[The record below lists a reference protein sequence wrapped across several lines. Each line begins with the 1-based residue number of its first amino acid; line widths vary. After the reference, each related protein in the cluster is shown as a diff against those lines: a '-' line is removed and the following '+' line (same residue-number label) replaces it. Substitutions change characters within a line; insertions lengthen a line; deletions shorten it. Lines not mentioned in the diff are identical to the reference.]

1 MSATRIHEERALQA
15 NAQGARCREIR
26 GKLGPLRREPS
37 LYDPQVP
44 EKPKAEEAAETVEEV
59 AQTAREAGTEAAL
72 EIAGPE
78 PPQKRTALRE
88 MGGLRA
94 IDASIF
100 LAVNHLPHSQ
110 ASNDVLEMVSDLG
123 KGAGWVAAAVLLA
136 LAGSRAGWRTG
147 LVTTATML
155 VATGLTQGP
164 IKAYFLRQRPWAV
177 LEEDIVIG
185 KRTTDSSF
193 PSGHTAGSFAAALAM
208 SRCFPNH
215 RPLLLGIAASVG
227 FSRVYLGH
235 HYPSDVLGG
244 AAIGS
249 AAALVSA
256 EISDAVVRK
265 KC

>member
-1 MSATRIHEERALQA
+1 MIP
-15 NAQGARCREIR
+15 GM
-26 GKLGPLRREPS
+26 P
-37 LYDPQVP
+37 D
-44 EKPKAEEAAETVEEV
+44 KPIADNPAEVVEGAAEVVEEV
-59 AQTAREAGTEAAL
+59 AETAKEAGTEAAL
-72 EIAGPE
+72 EIAGEE
-78 PPQKRTALRE
+78 PPAKRAALRE
-88 MGGLRA
+88 MGGIRA

-100 LAVNHLPHSQ
+100 LAVNQLPHSQ
-110 ASNDVLEMVSDLG
+110 ASNDLLEMVSDLG
-123 KGAGWVAAAVLLA
+123 KGAGWVTAAALLA
-136 LAGSRAGWRTG
+136 LAGSRASWRTAA
-147 LVTTATML
+147 VTTATML

-208 SRCFPNH
+208 ARCFPRH

-227 FSRVYLGH
+227 FSRIYLGH

-244 AAIGS
+244 VVIGS
-249 AAALVSA
+249 AVALVSGK
-256 EISDAVVRK
+256 ISDAVVRK

>member
-1 MSATRIHEERALQA
+1 VTDDPTRAA
-15 NAQGARCREIR
+15 PG
-26 GKLGPLRREPS
+26 
-37 LYDPQVP
+37 
-44 EKPKAEEAAETVEEV
+44 AAEKVEETTAKV
-59 AQTAREAGTEAAL
+59 AQTGGAATEAATEAAI

-78 PPQKRTALRE
+78 PPDKRATLRR

-100 LAVNHLPHSQ
+100 LAVNHLPRIQ
-110 ASNDVLEMVSDLG
+110 GSNDLLEMVSDLG
-123 KGAGWVAAAVLLA
+123 KGAGWVAAAALLA
-136 LAGSRAGWRTG
+136 LSGSRSGWRTG

-155 VATGLTQGP
+155 AATGLTQGP
-164 IKAYFLRQRPWAV
+164 VKAHFLRQRPWAV

-208 SRCFPNH
+208 SRCFPDH

-227 FSRVYLGH
+227 FSRIYLGH

-244 AAIGS
+244 VAIGS
-249 AAALVSA
+249 AVALATAKV
-256 EISDAVVRK
+256 SDAIVRK